1 MFESVAGTVSLFQL
15 WMLAKRHGRSFK
27 HSWRISGS
35 VEYRSFINSFLRD
48 QTSLNEFDFPIVAQ
62 ARVSYQP
69 ELLVKCSATS
79 GRCRVVQGT
88 AGCDQSESVS
98 VDEAGD
104 PVPGEVGVEG
114 DLVPLDDVF
123 EGEGDL
129 ISAVAYWDGLLK
141 VEQDWLEPVSK
152 TAQCELNFIIFVK
165 IPRPLSYVSVS
176 LIKGPTITKVLT
188 WEDRVR

>member
-1 MFESVAGTVSLFQL
+1 M
-15 WMLAKRHGRSFK
+15 
-27 HSWRISGS
+27 
-35 VEYRSFINSFLRD
+35 
-48 QTSLNEFDFPIVAQ
+48 NEFDFPIVAQ

-129 ISAVAYWDGLLK
+129 ISAVAY
-141 VEQDWLEPVSK
+141 
-152 TAQCELNFIIFVK
+152 
-165 IPRPLSYVSVS
+165 
-176 LIKGPTITKVLT
+176 
-188 WEDRVR
+188 